1 MNNKCCHCKNAIE
14 YVGAYT
20 GDFYIE
26 CKLEKDFAEN
36 ATLEQL
42 KAAIENPGLVP
53 CKYCKGK
60 PEKGGVTFDD

>member
-26 CKLEKDFAEN
+26 CKLE
-36 ATLEQL
+36 
-42 KAAIENPGLVP
+42 
-53 CKYCKGK
+53 
-60 PEKGGVTFDD
+60 